1 MSNTVERKE
10 YIGGSDS
17 AKLMQEHRFGGPKD
31 VYDKVS
37 PQVDYTPEDLSE
49 NRDIMRGNMVEP
61 IAFDQIQ
68 NEYPSLNSTPV
79 RDELDS
85 GGGIGGQ
92 IFLQHPE
99 NPYVAGHPDGLS
111 MDPFDDSVI
120 VHEIKAP
127 RSSSISRIRKQGIPS
142 RYFYQV
148 QHYMGIVH
156 EQTDS
161 EVKGIVWPFSCDD
174 WEPFPI
180 QVQFREDL
188 WSDMSRLYQN
198 FWQRVVVEDETW
210 DSVNEDLFGGE
221 NEKAEVYESEKMSDM
236 LAEYYEIRSTYK
248 EKKDDMKSLKTEIL
262 SNLNGESRIEGDT
275 HYATVKEYSNSTHL
289 TVREKTT

>member
-1 MSNTVERKE
+1 MSNTVDRDT

-17 AKLMQEHRFGGPKD
+17 AKLMQEHRFNGPKK

-37 PQVDYTPEDLSE
+37 PQVEYTPEDLSE

-61 IAFDQIQ
+61 IAFEQIQ

-79 RDELDS
+79 REALDS

-92 IFLQHPE
+92 IFLQHPKQ
-99 NPYVAGHPDGLS
+99 PYVAGHPDGIS
-111 MDPFDDSVI
+111 MDPFDNSVV

-127 RSSSISRIRKQGIPS
+127 RSGGISRIRKHGIPS

-148 QHYMGIVH
+148 QHYMGIVS

-180 QVQFREDL
+180 EVQFRENL
-188 WSDMSRLYQN
+188 WHKMSTLYRN
-198 FWQRVVVEDETW
+198 FWKRVVVDGEPWID
-210 DSVNEDLFGGE
+210 VNEKLLAVKTRRQRSMSLRKCHICLPNTTRFAPPGK
-221 NEKAEVYESEKMSDM
+221 KA
-236 LAEYYEIRSTYK
+236 
-248 EKKDDMKSLKTEIL
+248 KT
-262 SNLNGESRIEGDT
+262 R
-275 HYATVKEYSNSTHL
+275 
-289 TVREKTT
+289 